1 MTDDF
6 SYNPVSDSVSVYDLQ
21 ATLLNQLGI
30 DHKKQTC
37 KFQGR
42 HFRLMDVH
50 GEVVQKVLA

>member
-6 SYNPVSDSVSVYDLQ
+6 SYNPVSGYDLQ

-30 DHKKQTC
+30 DHKRLTY

-42 HFRLMDVH
+42 HFRLTDVH
-50 GEVVQKVLA
+50 GEVVQKVFA